1 MEALPLESA
10 CLEVAAFARVSN
22 HNVGS
27 LQELLHHPFLR
38 PTAAPAPGLVGV
50 TRSQLRKLL
59 AQLST
64 VTASGG
70 RADIDALS
78 EELFRQLANG
88 EAVDLA
94 ALVAR
99 PNPAGVGLASCCYEC
114 VCVGCK
120 PELAATAAGGRSST
134 LQKLVFDVQHPLK
147 NHSHQWCAAQPPASH
162 AGGET
167 AAQRKAPAAKAA
179 SMGALGSLHVSPQYF
194 AIPGPHKP
202 ESAFTVLDVAL
213 LRCSCTPIAC
223 MQHEQAHMAAARY
236 QGGQGGVEAGGTTC
250 TSNKTAC

>member
-1 MEALPLESA
+1 MGALPFCHWLSA
-10 CLEVAAFARVSN
+10 CLEVAAEYPFKII
-22 HNVGS
+22 GC
-27 LQELLHHPFLR
+27 LQELLQHPFLR

-99 PNPAGVGLASCCYEC
+99 PNPAGAGLAS
-114 VCVGCK
+114 
-120 PELAATAAGGRSST
+120 
-134 LQKLVFDVQHPLK
+134 
-147 NHSHQWCAAQPPASH
+147 
-162 AGGET
+162 
-167 AAQRKAPAAKAA
+167 
-179 SMGALGSLHVSPQYF
+179 
-194 AIPGPHKP
+194 
-202 ESAFTVLDVAL
+202 
-213 LRCSCTPIAC
+213 
-223 MQHEQAHMAAARY
+223 
-236 QGGQGGVEAGGTTC
+236 
-250 TSNKTAC
+250 